1 VLEPEHVKQVIHL
14 GAVERN
20 RLPFSQRGIEI
31 DARGA
36 EIVVRHAVRVKAL
49 ARPRLRQTAGLWRGG
64 ADYAWIAVFPTHSA
78 AWYIRPVA
86 RQPAIMHAGSG
97 EGQFMNLRRAAL
109 ISACMSAIAA
119 APAAAQAPWPQQQQ
133 QQPAASPWTQQ
144 QIPPCLQEFGKLR
157 DETQKRAAAIQAA
170 GKRKAPPQEACALF
184 NAFSAAEVKLLKFAT
199 TNMASCGIP
208 PQVPE
213 QLKKG
218 HVRTE
223 DIRSKVC
230 QAAAAPPRPAGPSLS
245 DALSA
250 PITDSNN
257 IKTGGGT
264 FDTLTGTPL
273 GSK

>member
-1 VLEPEHVKQVIHL
+1 
-14 GAVERN
+14 
-20 RLPFSQRGIEI
+20 
-31 DARGA
+31 
-36 EIVVRHAVRVKAL
+36 
-49 ARPRLRQTAGLWRGG
+49 
-64 ADYAWIAVFPTHSA
+64 
-78 AWYIRPVA
+78 
-86 RQPAIMHAGSG
+86 
-97 EGQFMNLRRAAL
+97 MNLRRAEL
-109 ISACMSAIAA
+109 IVACMSAVAA
-119 APAAAQAPWPQQQQ
+119 APAAAQAPWPQQQ
-133 QQPAASPWTQQ
+133 PATAPSPATSPWAQPQPQ
-144 QIPPCLQEFGKLR
+144 QIPPCIQEFGKLR

-184 NAFSAAEVKLLKFAT
+184 NAFSAAEAKLLKFAT

-213 QLKKG
+213 QIKKG

-245 DALSA
+245 DAFSA